1 MKSGH
6 RSQKDLFLR
15 AIVTRATMNSL
26 GLMLCACILLQLSL
40 QTKSIPV
47 AAARPKSVG
56 STGNNDS
63 PFGSLTDLLKGV
75 SKDPAMNAKLSQGM
89 DDFIKAVLPANCHQ
103 FQQLKVNYN
112 VLSLFQLAMPKT
124 DFFKS
129 FKGSIDIDPQVM
141 KTMDELITT
150 VLPALCRQQN
160 PNGVTNMDNM
170 VTQASFLSQLNKFG
184 KMIGDKRSSSSDSR
198 SNVHRPL

>member
-103 FQQLKVNYN
+103 FQQLK
-112 VLSLFQLAMPKT
+112 T